1 MSESEPPRLYKKYYI
16 DKGDERRE
24 LFKALTAQFEI
35 RRAVYPGSFVH
46 ITPSFSIREMMY
58 IDSDKR
64 VHQFFHSKSAKEYVE
79 ENKEYGGPARFTGLQ
94 ADFTGDI
101 DVPTG
106 YYDALFSFYSGFV
119 SRACKKYL
127 KSGGI
132 LIANNSHGDAS
143 IAFTDP
149 DYELIGAI
157 QRRGVRFSITD
168 KNRDQ
173 YFKKRD
179 GSPIDVEKI
188 LNTMT
193 GEKFTKTAYA
203 YIFRKQVSA
212 RDTGRG

>member
-1 MSESEPPRLYKKYYI
+1 MRHVEPPKLYQKYYI
-16 DKGDERRE
+16 DKGDERRG

-35 RRAVYPGSFVH
+35 HRGIYPGSFVH

-64 VHQFFHSKSAKEYVE
+64 VHRFFHSKSAKEYVE

-101 DVPTG
+101 DVPPG
-106 YYDALFSFYSGFV
+106 YYDTLFSFYSGFV
-119 SRACKKYL
+119 SQACKKYL
-127 KSGGI
+127 KGKGI

-157 QRRGVRFSITD
+157 HPKGSRFSITD
-168 KNRDQ
+168 KDLDQ
-173 YFKKRD
+173 YFRKRD
-179 GSPIDVEKI
+179 GSPIDVEKV
-188 LNTMT
+188 LKTMT

-203 YIFRKQVSA
+203 YIFRKKT
-212 RDTGRG
+212 D

>member
-35 RRAVYPGSFVH
+35 HRGIYPGSFVH
-46 ITPSFSIREMMY
+46 ITPSFSIREMIY

-101 DVPTG
+101 DVPPG

-119 SRACKKYL
+119 SQACKKYL
-127 KSGGI
+127 KGKGI
-132 LIANNSHGDAS
+132 LIANNSHGDSS

-149 DYELIGAI
+149 DYELIGMI
-157 QRRGVRFSITD
+157 HRKGSRFSITD
-168 KNRDQ
+168 KDLDQ
-173 YFKKRD
+173 YFRKRD
-179 GSPIDVEKI
+179 GSHIDVEKV
-188 LNTMT
+188 LSTMT
-193 GEKFTKTAYA
+193 GERFTRPAYA
-203 YIFRKQVSA
+203 YIFRKKT
-212 RDTGRG
+212 D